1 MAVIQKH
8 IKLKLNPKYH
18 GDVIRIIASIEPG
31 KLAGTIVQLLRLY
44 PQLSKSAFQL
54 QQPSVSTERV
64 EPIEPDTTEEKT
76 TPKATKPVSRVSLDV
91 GFDALND

>member
-8 IKLKLNPKYH
+8 IKLALHPNH
-18 GDVIRIIASIEPG
+18 DSDVIRIIATIKPG
-31 KLAGTIVQLLRLY
+31 KLAGTIVELLRMY

-54 QQPSVSTERV
+54 QQPNVSTERV
-64 EPIEPDTTEEKT
+64 EPTEPDTTEAKP